1 MKEKI
6 LITGASGFLGYHLIK
21 AALQRGLDVYAGV
34 RKTSDV
40 KHLEDLPVTFTYLDF
55 SDATDLE
62 REMIDKKYSY
72 IIHAAGTT
80 KARTVV
86 DYNAV
91 NADYTISL
99 ARSVYNSGIPVKK
112 FVFISSLAAIGPL
125 SNLSGLITEATEPH
139 PVTNY
144 GRSKLLS
151 ENRLKDIPLPVVI
164 LRPTAIYG
172 PREKDLFI
180 LFKTIK
186 RGIEPYIGRMDQ
198 RLSFIYAS
206 DVANAAIN
214 ALESHTSGV
223 YNLSDGNTYDRY
235 DFANDIKLLM
245 KKKTFKFHVPY
256 WSVKLLAETSEVVE
270 NLFNKTPT
278 LNRDKLNELTGEN
291 WVCNIE
297 KAKRDLNFQ
306 PEYDLEEGVRETLNW
321 YEKYKWL

>member
-125 SNLSGLITEATEPH
+125 SNLSDLITEATVPH